1 MFPSSGRTKTS
12 TLSLFILIC
21 RFITWNF
28 IKNEYKRKLLLN
40 GVIFFFF
47 LTCLYVGFTFNFTRL
62 LLFNRSF
69 YAIRSHKVSCNVL
82 RLCRSCELRTAIF
95 STKLRHNFERKNFRR
110 KFISQFRKTAV
121 RRSVDFE
128 NWCWILNRMCLR
140 DYRNYVQSLEFW
152 LVSF

>member
-1 MFPSSGRTKTS
+1 MR
-12 TLSLFILIC
+12 ILIGFQ
-21 RFITWNF
+21 RKTFQFSVFQFSDFRTNLTWNNYLRF
-28 IKNEYKRKLLLN
+28 WFSV
-40 GVIFFFF
+40 VILFPEFF
-47 LTCLYVGFTFNFTRL
+47 LRQLTT
-62 LLFNRSF
+62 
-69 YAIRSHKVSCNVL
+69 NVL

>member
-1 MFPSSGRTKTS
+1 MLFKFLFS
-12 TLSLFILIC
+12 TNNFLCYIFQPKVCNFQLFNFWTNL
-21 RFITWNF
+21 TWNNYLNF
-28 IKNEYKRKLLLN
+28 WFSDVILLSE
-40 GVIFFFF
+40 FF
-47 LTCLYVGFTFNFTRL
+47 LRQLTT
-62 LLFNRSF
+62 
-69 YAIRSHKVSCNVL
+69 NVL